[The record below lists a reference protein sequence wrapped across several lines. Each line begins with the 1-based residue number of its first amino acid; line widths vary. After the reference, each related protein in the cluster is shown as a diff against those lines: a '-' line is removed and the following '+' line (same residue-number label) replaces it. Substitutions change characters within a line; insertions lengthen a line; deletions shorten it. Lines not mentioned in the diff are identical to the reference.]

1 VIRRGLTPRTVGWVE
16 RRRPHLRRAAA
27 IGAAL
32 TACVIVLSL
41 VVLQPAVSQPNEKKV
56 RICHATS
63 SQTNPYISN
72 EPAIAN
78 NGDLQGGH
86 LNHTGPVFPA
96 DDWGDI
102 IPPYTYTDQSGNE
115 AVFPGRNWDAA
126 GQAIWQN
133 GCEPGLDPVQPIV
146 ECVEVG
152 AGGAFLAHFGYENPN
167 DKVVADPPEN
177 VFQPLSVNG
186 QQPTTFQPG
195 THSDVFQ
202 VASSGET
209 LRWFLTGSQAIARS
223 TSPRCQGSITIVKV
237 LNPSSDDGLFTLE
250 IDGQTAGGA
259 AAAGDGGTTG
269 TIAVDS
275 GSHTVGESG
284 AKGTDLSLYDIQIS
298 CLSSAGVVAEGSG
311 ARLSVPVKLRQAVVC
326 TITNTLK
333 EAKTAVAPVL
343 ECVVFRGAVP
353 DVAVWG
359 YSNPAAFPV
368 TLPFGSSNGFTPV
381 PLIRGQP
388 SVFDPGR
395 LVGAFQTPFAGGAT
409 LTWRLGNKTVT
420 ASSASSRCTASLEL
434 RKVTVPANDPGVF
447 NLLINGATVITGPNG
462 TTTGALTVGVGE
474 GTVRETAAPGTNL
487 GDYRSRVDCTRN
499 GQPAVSVAG
508 TKVDGAVANGDVV
521 VCTFTN
527 TRTAPL
533 PSPLPPAPPIP
544 PPPTD
549 PPIPVPPPAP
559 TVDLGV
565 RKTATPTIAVLGQ
578 RITFRVTVT
587 NLSPF
592 DADDVNVVRV
602 SERSYRLRVLSLMP
616 SQGSCTKDSC
626 NLGRLASRES
636 ATITVVTQSRVV
648 GRVLNVVSVSS
659 EERETDYLNN
669 TASALVRITD
679 PPSEAKKD
687 DVKAA
692 AATIA
697 CHTLTVGP
705 RALQAGATSIVLA
718 SARSR
723 YGRPLPGMPVI
734 AEGEGVRVRVLTDR
748 RGIAHIAVTPRGVG
762 IVHFRR
768 ARLSGSPCR
777 TLLGVLG
784 SPTTSVTG

>member
-1 VIRRGLTPRTVGWVE
+1 MAVVLAGL
-16 RRRPHLRRAAA
+16 
-27 IGAAL
+27 IG
-32 TACVIVLSL
+32 VLL
-41 VVLQPAVSQPNEKKV
+41 VFLQPAISQPNEKKV

-63 SQTNPYISN
+63 SHTNPYVSN

-96 DDWGDI
+96 ADWGDI
-102 IPPYTYTDQSGNE
+102 IPPYTYTDQNGND
-115 AVFPGRNWDAA
+115 AVFAGRNWDAA

-133 GCEPGLDPVQPIV
+133 GCDPGLDPLQPV
-146 ECVEVG
+146 LECVEVG
-152 AGGAFLAHFGYENPN
+152 AERRVPRPLRLREPERQAGRRPARQRLPAAGGERAAA
-167 DKVVADPPEN
+167 DVVPARD
-177 VFQPLSVNG
+177 
-186 QQPTTFQPG
+186 
-195 THSDVFQ
+195 HSDVFQ

-209 LRWFLTGSQAIARS
+209 LRWFLTGNQAIARS
-223 TSPRCQGSITIVKV
+223 SSPRCQGSITVVKV
-237 LNPSSDDGLFTLE
+237 LNPSTDDGRFALE
-250 IDGQTAGGA
+250 IDGDPAGGA
-259 AAAGDGGTTG
+259 TAVGDGGTTG
-269 TIAVDS
+269 TVAVDS
-275 GSHTVGESG
+275 GSRTVGESG
-284 AKGTDLSLYDIQIS
+284 ANGTDLSLYDIQIS
-298 CLSSAGVVAEGSG
+298 CLSSAGIVAEGSG

-333 EAKTAVAPVL
+333 AVKAAVAPLL

-368 TLPFGSSNGFTPV
+368 TVPFGSSNGFSPA

-388 SVFDPGR
+388 RVFDPGR
-395 LVGAFQTPFAGGAT
+395 LVGEFQTPFAGAAT

-420 ASSASSRCTASLEL
+420 ASSASNRCTASLEL
-434 RKVTVPANDPGVF
+434 RKVTVPANDPGTF
-447 NLLINGATVITGPNG
+447 DLRINRASVVTGPNG
-462 TTTGALTVGVGE
+462 TTTGPLTVGVGE
-474 GTVRETAAPGTNL
+474 GTVSETAGPGTSL
-487 GDYRSRVDCTRN
+487 ADYSSRVDCTRN
-499 GQPAVSVAG
+499 GQPAVSVVG

-533 PSPLPPAPPIP
+533 PTPLPPIPPIP

-578 RITFRVTVT
+578 RITYRITVT
-587 NLSPF
+587 NLSPV

-602 SERSYRLRVLSLMP
+602 SERTYRLRVLSLTP
-616 SQGSCTKDSC
+616 SQGSCGQESC
-626 NLGRLASRES
+626 NLGRLAPGRS
-636 ATITVVTQSRVV
+636 ATITVVAQARVV

-659 EERETDYLNN
+659 EEQETDYLNN

-687 DVKAA
+687 EVKAA
-692 AATIA
+692 VATIA

-718 SARSR
+718 TARSR
-723 YGRPLPGMPVI
+723 YGRPLAGLPVI
-734 AEGEGVRVRVLTDR
+734 AEGSGVSVRVLTDR
-748 RGIAHIAVTPRGVG
+748 RGIAHLAVTPRGLG

-768 ARLSGSPCR
+768 ARVSLSAGSSCR

-784 SPTTSVTG
+784 SRTASVTG